1 MSHRLWGI
9 KLSPRSSFRKNNSQ
23 YLGGG
28 GGEGDDYAFLFEFFT
43 EYLKSTHRTLLKE
56 KSKRK
61 KKIHKAKNWGGEGCG
76 KGE

>member
-1 MSHRLWGI
+1 MSRRLLGI
-9 KLSPRSSFRKNNSQ
+9 KLSPRSSFRRNNSQ
-23 YLGGG
+23 YWGKK
-28 GGEGDDYAFLFEFFT
+28 GDDYAFLFEFFT